1 MARVKHQ
8 IICDRTQC
16 NSVSPEPSV
25 PSTKSP
31 EHPNTPEKQNF
42 NLTIHVI
49 KMIEED
55 INYSL
60 IELHENTGKQ
70 VEALKE
76 ETNNPLKKCKKI
88 KSSR

>member
-60 IELHENTGKQ
+60 KQ
-70 VEALKE
+70 YMKKTANLEKQIKSKQ
-76 ETNNPLKKCKKI
+76 NNP
-88 KSSR
+88 